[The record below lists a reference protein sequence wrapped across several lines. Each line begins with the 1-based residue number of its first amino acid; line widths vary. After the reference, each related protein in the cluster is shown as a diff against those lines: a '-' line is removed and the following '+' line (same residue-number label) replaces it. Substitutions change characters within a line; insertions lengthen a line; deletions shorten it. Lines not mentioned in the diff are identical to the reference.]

1 MAHSR
6 PMSGLGVSPGLIG
19 AREGDKGGWRGAE
32 AIESGNEK
40 PPACDRRRV
49 EVEAD
54 RGRG

>member
-1 MAHSR
+1 
-6 PMSGLGVSPGLIG
+6 MSGLGVSPGLIG